1 MLSENEENLI
11 TKLTDGNLSSIFR
24 VVYGFFPM
32 DKIVALGA
40 YLRQLAT
47 KPREVLAEDVAIVS
61 DVIAASAAV
70 GYIADPGSFE
80 TISMADA
87 LKDSARQWTLVC
99 NGVVS
104 WTDADNIAVAGT
116 CPAKT
121 SVTFTYLPSTEKWY
135 PSKVA

>member
-24 VVYGFFPM
+24 VVYGFLPT
-32 DKIVALGA
+32 DKIVALGT

-61 DVIAASAAV
+61 DVITANAAV

-99 NGVVS
+99 NGIVS

-121 SVTFTYLPSTEKWY
+121 SVTFTYLPLTDKWY

>member
-24 VVYGFFPM
+24 VVYGFLPT
-32 DKIVALGA
+32 DKIAGLGA

-47 KPREVLAEDVAIVS
+47 KPREVLAEDVAIIS
-61 DVIAASAAV
+61 SAISAGAAV
-70 GYIADPGSFE
+70 GYIADPGSFD

-99 NGVVS
+99 NGIVS
-104 WTDADNIAVAGT
+104 WTDAGNIAVAGT

>member
-24 VVYGFFPM
+24 VVYGFLPT
-32 DKIVALGA
+32 DKIAGLGA

-47 KPREVLAEDVAIVS
+47 KPREVLAEDVAIIS
-61 DVIAASAAV
+61 SAITAGAAV
-70 GYIADPGSFE
+70 GYIADPGSFD

-99 NGVVS
+99 NGIVS
-104 WTDADNIAVAGT
+104 WTNADNIAVAGT

>member
-1 MLSENEENLI
+1 MLSENEEKLI

-24 VVYGFFPM
+24 VVYGFFPT
-32 DKIVALGA
+32 DKIVALGT

-47 KPREVLAEDVAIVS
+47 KPREVLAESVAIVS
-61 DVIAASAAV
+61 DVITASAAV
-70 GYIADPGSFE
+70 GYIADPGSFD
-80 TISMADA
+80 TISMADS
-87 LKDSARQWTLVC
+87 LKDNARQWTLVC
-99 NGVVS
+99 NGIVS

-121 SVTFTYLPSTEKWY
+121 SVTFTYLPFTDKWY